1 MSNAHKDSKLSGF
14 RLNYPSIRFFQ
25 RVATNHSPGGKVQ
38 VGGVALA
45 DGGERGGSF
54 VAYRSLG
61 GPLTSSHCIGL
72 LADYHFNYSMC
83 HVRGNF
89 DLKTMTARV

>member
-1 MSNAHKDSKLSGF
+1 M
-14 RLNYPSIRFFQ
+14 
-25 RVATNHSPGGKVQ
+25 Q

-89 DLKTMTARV
+89 DLKTMTARVGSGPLSPSHARDKALHVEARAD